1 MEENW
6 QRNLYILWIGTF
18 IAGTSF
24 SLVSPFLPLLLQEI
38 GQESNVEFWSGL
50 IFSASF
56 ITSSI
61 MSPIWGSLA
70 DRFGK
75 KPMIIRSGLGIALT
89 YFMMFFATQPWHLLV
104 CRLLNGLLS
113 GFIPSAISLVAT
125 NTPEHR
131 VGRSLSLISTASNA
145 GSVIGPLFGGLL
157 AAAFGM
163 RQTMLI
169 GGGTLL
175 LATVVVIF
183 GVQEKILKTE
193 KPRSN
198 ILQDLKEASYNRSL
212 MAMLIT
218 QTMITLSLMII
229 QPVLTLFI
237 GQLGVGENVATYS
250 GIIFSLAGIASVIA
264 APIWARYGEKIGFRN
279 TLSYSL
285 VGVAMMNL
293 LQIFA
298 HNVYVFAAMRFAYGL
313 FLAGVVPA
321 VNAIIAASVPLE
333 FRGRAFGISNSFNG
347 FGGALGPLI
356 GGAIGTW
363 LGIRFVFLFA
373 AVSIVVNLIWIRLVF
388 KKGVEN
394 STATPG

>member
-1 MEENW
+1 M
-6 QRNLYILWIGTF
+6 
-18 IAGTSF
+18 
-24 SLVSPFLPLLLQEI
+24 LQEV
-38 GQESNVEFWSGL
+38 GQQNNVEFWSGL

-75 KPMIIRSGLGIALT
+75 KPMIIRSGFGIALT
-89 YFMMFFATQPWHLLV
+89 YFLMFFATQSWHLLV

-157 AAAFGM
+157 AAAYGT

-169 GGGTLL
+169 GGSILV
-175 LATVVVIF
+175 LATLVVLF
-183 GVQEKILKTE
+183 GVHEKILKSD

-198 ILQDLKEASYNRSL
+198 ILQDLKEASFNRSL

-218 QTMITLSLMII
+218 QTMIALSLMII
-229 QPVLTLFI
+229 QPILTLFI

-279 TLSYSL
+279 TLTYSL
-285 VGVAMMNL
+285 AGVAVMNL
-293 LQIFA
+293 AQIFA
-298 HNVYVFAAMRFAYGL
+298 NNVYAFAAMRFAYGL
-313 FLAGVVPA
+313 FLAGVIPA

-333 FRGRAFGISNSFNG
+333 FRGRAFGISNSFSG

-363 LGIRFVFLFA
+363 LGIRYVFLFA
-373 AVSIVVNLIWIRLVF
+373 AISVVINLVWVRVVLS
-388 KKGVEN
+388 KKAEMNERVIK
-394 STATPG
+394 